1 MVGDGMSDDALRKL
15 LRSQQLGVL
24 ATLMPDGRPHLS
36 TITYSVDEAGSTI
49 RVSLTDSRVK
59 TRNLRND
66 PRASLHVT
74 GDSPWSWVT
83 AEGTG
88 ELTPVAAD
96 PHDATVEELVTYYRQ
111 ASGEHPDWDEY
122 RRVMVDDQRLVL
134 RLNVTRLYGQAR

>member
-1 MVGDGMSDDALRKL
+1 MSDDALRKL
-15 LRSQQLGVL
+15 LKSRQLGVL
-24 ATLMPDGRPHLS
+24 ATLLPDGRPHLS
-36 TITYSVDEAGSTI
+36 TITYSVDEASSTI

-59 TRNLRND
+59 TRNLRAD

-96 PHDATVEELVTYYRQ
+96 AHDATVEELVLYYRQ

-122 RRVMVDDQRLVL
+122 RRVMVDDKRLVL
-134 RLNVTRLYGQAR
+134 RLDVERLYGQAR